1 MSEVYATSNDWTEG
15 NIVSGANVFG
25 KIGNRRPWNGE
36 HRYGSG
42 VVNSSGDSQ
51 SFPIK
56 RYTGDS
62 NGNFPYVSISGLGFL
77 PSLVLIK
84 AVSTDD
90 NAGFTLFSADY
101 FNQVNYTGGNM
112 VMTLNNSGSSVEIYV
127 GPSYASPGSMTDQ
140 LIRMP
145 VRFANKQYRWFAV
158 E

>member
-1 MSEVYATSNDWTEG
+1 M
-15 NIVSGANVFG
+15 
-25 KIGNRRPWNGE
+25 
-36 HRYGSG
+36 
-42 VVNSSGDSQ
+42 
-51 SFPIK
+51 
-56 RYTGDS
+56 
-62 NGNFPYVSISGLGFL
+62 
-77 PSLVLIK
+77 VLIK